1 MVMEPWRNLID
12 LHALAAWMDTQSLG
26 AGAIE
31 EARSLS
37 GGTQNIL
44 LFFTRARRRY
54 VLRRPPPHMRANSN
68 ETIRREIRVLTALRG
83 SGVPHPALIA
93 GCPDETV
100 LGSAF
105 YLMEPVDGFNP
116 TTGLP
121 ALHAGDAAL
130 RHRMGLSLI
139 DGMCALG
146 RVDYMAAGLSDFGK
160 PEGFLQRQPARWLT
174 QLETYRA
181 SPGWAGPEGLPGV
194 TRVGEWLAQNTP
206 AEFTPGI
213 MHGDFHLANVM
224 FRHDGPELAAIV
236 DWELCTIGDPLLD
249 LGWLVA
255 TWPETGEDGWAVAIK
270 PWAGFPTAPELIAH
284 YRQQSA
290 RDVSAIGWYAV
301 LACFKL
307 AIILEGTHARAAAGA
322 APKETGDQLHAQ
334 AVGLLQRAE
343 RWIS

>member
-1 MVMEPWRNLID
+1 MEPWQDLINLD
-12 LHALAAWMDTQSLG
+12 ALSAWMDTRSLG
-26 AGAIE
+26 TGAI
-31 EARSLS
+31 ADTRSLG

-44 LFFTRARRRY
+44 LFFTRAGRRY
-54 VLRRPPPHMRANSN
+54 VLRRPPRHMRANSN
-68 ETIRREIRVLTALRG
+68 DTIRREIRVLAALRG
-83 SGVPHPALIA
+83 TDVPHPALIA
-93 GCPDETV
+93 GCADESV
-100 LGSAF
+100 LGTAF

-121 ALHAGDAAL
+121 PLHAGDATI
-130 RHRMGLSLI
+130 RHRMGLSLVEA
-139 DGMCALG
+139 MCALG
-146 RVDYMAAGLSDFGK
+146 RVDYMEAGLADFGK
-160 PEGFLQRQPARWLT
+160 PDGFLQRQPQRWLA

-181 SPGWAGPEGLPGV
+181 SPDWAGPEGLPGV
-194 TRVGEWLAQNTP
+194 TTVADWLTQNTP
-206 AEFTPGI
+206 AHFTPGI

-224 FRHDGPELAAIV
+224 FRNDGPELAAIV

-255 TWPETGEDGWAVAIK
+255 TWPETGHDGWAVAVQ
-270 PWAGFPTAPELIAH
+270 PWSGFPAAPELIAH
-284 YRQQSA
+284 YRQHST

-322 APKETGDQLHAQ
+322 APKDVGDRLHAQ
-334 AVGLLQRAE
+334 AVGLLERAA